1 MSNIQ
6 RVLNRCCQ
14 GDELAVAAEPIDWES
29 EGSGAM

>member
-1 MSNIQ
+1 MPLRQ
-6 RVLNRCCQ
+6 DPCA